1 LAAEVVAGTA
11 LLNEI
16 LTEKYIVDFQL
27 GEEAWNDYKRTC
39 TPNLAPTAAG
49 TPIPGRLYYDASEQN
64 TDTNI
69 PAPNTGVNG
78 LRNKNDPA
86 NATSDGTGAACLGQ
100 F

>member
-1 LAAEVVAGTA
+1 V
-11 LLNEI
+11 N
-16 LTEKYIVDFQL
+16 FQL

-39 TPNLAPTAAG
+39 TPNLVPTAAG
-49 TPIPGRLYYDASEQN
+49 QPIPGRLYYDASEQN

-78 LRNKNDPA
+78 LRNKNDPV
-86 NATSDGTGAACLGQ
+86 NVTSDGTGAACLGQ